1 MDTHSL
7 SLVSRFSQVV
17 QDERRLLV
25 ESIRILIEMEDLRLH
40 LELGYSSVFL
50 FLTEH
55 FGLSNASAYRRHMA
69 AKLTRRMPEVL
80 EWLEAGV
87 SLKKLSML
95 EEVLTPAS
103 CGELLGRAKKLS
115 ENEVSELAASMM
127 PGEPVTIRKATIRP
141 VPRKAIAKTA
151 AALPD
156 WFATYPQI
164 ASAAEVPTPSAPPAP
179 TLHLLQMTVG
189 PEFLET
195 LERVRSALSHTHPG
209 ASVEELL
216 LACMRTTALRH
227 ERTRCAKVER
237 PRAPKPSKKNGR
249 YVPAA
254 VRREVWD
261 RDQGRCTFVGVDGK
275 RCNATFQLEEHHI
288 IPFATGGE
296 TSAGNLTLHC
306 RPHNDLEARRAFG
319 DAFMDGVRPP

>member
-80 EWLEAGV
+80 EWLENGV

-95 EEVLTPAS
+95 EDVLNPEN

-115 ENEVSELAASMM
+115 ENDVSELAASMK
-127 PGEPVTIRKATIRP
+127 PGEPVTIRKA
-141 VPRKAIAKTA
+141 
-151 AALPD
+151 
-156 WFATYPQI
+156 
-164 ASAAEVPTPSAPPAP
+164 
-179 TLHLLQMTVG
+179 
-189 PEFLET
+189 
-195 LERVRSALSHTHPG
+195 
-209 ASVEELL
+209 
-216 LACMRTTALRH
+216 
-227 ERTRCAKVER
+227 
-237 PRAPKPSKKNGR
+237 
-249 YVPAA
+249 
-254 VRREVWD
+254 
-261 RDQGRCTFVGVDGK
+261 
-275 RCNATFQLEEHHI
+275 
-288 IPFATGGE
+288 
-296 TSAGNLTLHC
+296 
-306 RPHNDLEARRAFG
+306 
-319 DAFMDGVRPP
+319 